1 MMKRLVQYR
10 LVPIVLIA
18 VGSLLVL
25 KASGLFFDGG
35 YTLGQRLQRGDS
47 NIVVTMPSSTSTQL
61 RSPATPLDPRAPQ
74 ASGSKLSW
82 MQEMFGYPGGDVTGS
97 VASSRAQQDA
107 NIITGAAG
115 ASKPKT
121 ETATAQVQPPETK
134 PAGAP
139 TAQPAPGTVSMDP
152 ARPASAAER
161 AILER
166 LHQRRQELDARA
178 REIDVRENLLKAAEK
193 KMEARLLEL
202 KETEARI
209 NAGLQ
214 KKDDA
219 EAARFKAVVTMYE
232 TMKPKD
238 AAKIFDRLDAK
249 VLLDVAGQINPRRM
263 SEILAQMTPESAER
277 LTVELAS
284 RPNGD
289 KTQNPSDLPKID
301 GKPGG
306 T

>member
-18 VGSLLVL
+18 VGCLLVL

-47 NIVVTMPSSTSTQL
+47 NIVVTLPSSTSTQL
-61 RSPATPLDPRAPQ
+61 RSQTTPLDPVRPHP
-74 ASGSKLSW
+74 SGSKSW

-97 VASSRAQQDA
+97 VAVTRAQQDA

-121 ETATAQVQPPETK
+121 ETAAQVQPPETK

-139 TAQPAPGTVSMDP
+139 PAAAPAPGTVSMDP

-178 REIDVRENLLKAAEK
+178 RELDVRENLIKAAEK

-249 VLLDVAGQINPRRM
+249 VLLDVSGQINPRRM
-263 SEILAQMTPESAER
+263 SEILAQMSPEAAER

-289 KTQNPSDLPKID
+289 KTQNPNDLPKID

>member
-1 MMKRLVQYR
+1 MTKLLREYR

-18 VGSLLVL
+18 IGSLFAL
-25 KASGLFFDGG
+25 KAVGLFFDGG
-35 YTLGQRLQRGDS
+35 YTLGQRLQRGETMT
-47 NIVVTMPSSTSTQL
+47 VTLPVSTSTAL
-61 RSPATPLDPRAPQ
+61 RPQTLPLDPPAPQ
-74 ASGSKLSW
+74 PAARLSW
-82 MQEMFGYPGGDVTGS
+82 MQEMFNYPGGDVTGS
-97 VASSRAQQDA
+97 VAASRPTRDPTVTGSVAAKPPAAAGQAPQPDA
-107 NIITGAAG
+107 KPDGAPQGAA
-115 ASKPKT
+115 A
-121 ETATAQVQPPETK
+121 
-134 PAGAP
+134 PAA
-139 TAQPAPGTVSMDP
+139 GTPVSTDP
-152 ARPASAAER
+152 ARPSSAAER

-166 LHQRRQELDARA
+166 LHQRRQELDARG
-178 REIDVRENLLKAAEK
+178 RELDVRENLLKAAEK

-202 KETEARI
+202 KEAEARL
-209 NAGLQ
+209 NTGLQ

-219 EAARFKAVVTMYE
+219 DATRFKAVVTMYE

-263 SEILAQMTPESAER
+263 SEILAQMAPESAER

-284 RPNGD
+284 RPNGAE
-289 KTQNPSDLPKID
+289 KTLNPADLPKID